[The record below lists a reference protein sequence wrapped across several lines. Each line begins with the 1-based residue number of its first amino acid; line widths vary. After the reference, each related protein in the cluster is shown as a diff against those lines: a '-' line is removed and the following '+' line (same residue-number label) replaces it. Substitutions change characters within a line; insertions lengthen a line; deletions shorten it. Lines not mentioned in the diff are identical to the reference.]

1 MALIKVILAKVNKG
15 WKKAVEF
22 RYEQP
27 SGIPVI
33 GSMQSDFVGRRRD
46 HVECNR
52 QWLHEYLVYLYMSYH
67 SRLSLSCR
75 WR

>member
-1 MALIKVILAKVNKG
+1 MALIEVILAKVNKG
-15 WKKAVEF
+15 WEKAVEF

-46 HVECNR
+46 HVEWNR
-52 QWLHEYLVYLYMSYH
+52 QWLHGY
-67 SRLSLSCR
+67 
-75 WR
+75 